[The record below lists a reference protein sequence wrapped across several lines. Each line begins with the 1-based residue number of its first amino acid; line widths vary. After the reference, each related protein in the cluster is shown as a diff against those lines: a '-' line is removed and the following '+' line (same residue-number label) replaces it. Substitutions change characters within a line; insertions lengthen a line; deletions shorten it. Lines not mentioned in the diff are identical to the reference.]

1 ANSYFCT
8 VLLKTRNGVAFWQVP
23 PQPVATIEARCRP
36 GPTSEP
42 RTKQLYCC
50 PGTGLSCVHFS
61 TPSTN
66 TSTRVAFPA
75 KKQRSNRV
83 SRKPADGITEFRQ
96 LGNSPDGLTVNV
108 AWHRV
113 FVGFAIST
121 S

>member
-1 ANSYFCT
+1 M
-8 VLLKTRNGVAFWQVP
+8 
-23 PQPVATIEARCRP
+23 IEAMCRP

-75 KKQRSNRV
+75 KKQRSKRV

-96 LGNSPDGLTVNV
+96 NGASPDGLTVNV
-108 AWHRV
+108 AWHEVLAGLARSMSFTV
-113 FVGFAIST
+113 CDPLPGAGRT
-121 S
+121 N